1 MPAETGFQLD
11 SRLATDTH
19 AVTALELC
27 DVLLM
32 NDAAYPWLILV
43 PRRAD
48 KADMIDLVPAD
59 QILLAGE
66 LARASHVLR
75 ALFNPDKLNVA
86 ALGNMVRQLH
96 VHVIARFTTDAAW
109 PAPVWG
115 RAPPQPYDEAAA
127 AQLID
132 DLRTAMHERAEVE

>member
-11 SRLATDTH
+11 SRLAADTLP
-19 AVTALELC
+19 ATALALC

-32 NDAAYPWLILV
+32 NDATYPWLILV

-48 KADMIDLVPAD
+48 MADIIDLSVED
-59 QILLAGE
+59 QHRLTDE
-66 LARASHVLR
+66 VSRASHVLR
-75 ALFNPDKLNVA
+75 AVFNPDKLNVA

-96 VHVIARFTTDAAW
+96 VHVIARYTNDAAW

-115 RAPPQPYDEAAA
+115 RAPASPYDKAAA
-127 AQLID
+127 AQRIARLQAAFLD
-132 DLRTAMHERAEVE
+132 EQNS